1 MIHRV
6 TRSFQWAKNTLN
18 LFWLEMFQPRFKET
32 AGIVSQSGRVKGIC
46 FLDMSNFFSE
56 INGGGAF
63 SGLHTPLHYIQA
75 MSNFIDKVKI
85 TMVATIL
92 HEKMPEDV

>member
-56 INGGGAF
+56 INGVGAF
-63 SGLHTPLHYIQA
+63 SGLHTQLHYIQA

-85 TMVATIL
+85 TMAATIL